1 MANETTSTSYSD
13 NSLAYGLGE
22 RVLSASLP
30 KIVLTGLVNEIDI
43 SGEPT
48 DTARV
53 NRNTDLGVAGA
64 GTEGTEFTTNEE
76 FALATPVDFVVA
88 EAAAIQR
95 GLVTNFA
102 LETRFPGVSD
112 VWRALQESGLDQKLA
127 ILGVEADRASFP
139 CIEKREDDLCNLLG
153 GFTGT
158 AGTTTVDITVANLI
172 AAQYT
177 LKTQEPDHEDWVY
190 VLTPNQVQEVAL
202 EFGDTGGGKGGSIW
216 VNAGDLS
223 FFNHRP
229 DMPRNGFRGSFMGI
243 PVYEYAHSLRTLAN
257 ANADVCGALMC
268 RGIGDPR
275 KGGQVGGLGLTT
287 RGFLKYHLE
296 YSAGHRGVIIVVTSD
311 HKALELRDEN
321 GVSLITDAP

>member
-1 MANETTSTSYSD
+1 MASETTSTSYSD

-22 RVLSASLP
+22 RVLSAHLP
-30 KIVLTGLVNEIDI
+30 KIVLQGLVNEIDI
-43 SGEPT
+43 SGEAT

-76 FALATPVDFVVA
+76 FALATPVDYVVA

-102 LETRFPGVSD
+102 LETRFPGQAD
-112 VWRALQESGLDQKLA
+112 VWRALQDAGLDQKLA
-127 ILGVEADRASFP
+127 ILGEESDRASFP
-139 CIEKREDDLCNLLG
+139 CIEKREDDLANLLAN
-153 GFTGT
+153 FSVTV
-158 AGTTTVDITVANLI
+158 GTTTVDMSVANLI
-172 AAQYT
+172 GAQLS
-177 LKTQEPDHEDWVY
+177 LKQNEPDHEDWIY
-190 VLTPNQVQEVAL
+190 VLTPTQVDDMTR
-202 EFGDTGGGKGGSIW
+202 EFGDVGGGKGGSVW

-243 PVYEYAHSLRTLAN
+243 PVYEYAHSLRTTAN
-257 ANADVCGALMC
+257 GGADVCGALMC
-268 RGIGDPR
+268 RGVGDPR
-275 KGGQVGGLGLTT
+275 KGGQPGALGLAT

-311 HKALELRDEN
+311 HKALELDDLN
-321 GVSLITDAP
+321 GVSIITDA